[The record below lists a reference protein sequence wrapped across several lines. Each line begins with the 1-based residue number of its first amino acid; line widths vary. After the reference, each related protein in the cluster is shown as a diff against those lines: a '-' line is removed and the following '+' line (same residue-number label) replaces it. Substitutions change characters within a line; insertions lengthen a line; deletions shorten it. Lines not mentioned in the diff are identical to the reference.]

1 MNLLNYQ
8 NRFRTLPG
16 TLPNIDKLSGYT
28 YALSD
33 LLKYMEEITL
43 FDPSR
48 RFVDSVDI
56 INTISE
62 TNAELTKYANEFKR
76 LDLNSDK
83 VKSFLND
90 QIT

>member
-16 TLPNIDKLSGYT
+16 TPQNVDKLSGYT

-83 VKSFLND
+83 VKTFLND
-90 QIT
+90 QI

>member
-33 LLKYMEEITL
+33 LLKYMEELTM
-43 FDPSR
+43 FDKSKQ
-48 RFVDSVDI
+48 FIDSADI

-62 TNAELTKYANEFKR
+62 TNAELTKHANEFKR

-83 VKSFLND
+83 VKAFLNEQKD
-90 QIT
+90 

>member
-8 NRFRTLPG
+8 HRFKTLPG
-16 TLPNIDKLSGYT
+16 TLPNIDKLSGYS

-33 LLKYMEEITL
+33 LLKYMEDITQ
-43 FDPSR
+43 FDPSK

-62 TNAELTKYANEFKR
+62 TNAEITKQANEFKR

-83 VKSFLND
+83 VKTFLND
-90 QIT
+90 QI